1 MIMERIRE
9 FEKCFIP
16 YKVANK
22 TKVIDPVDI
31 NQAKTHSSTFNMDHL
46 LRLESEHRANPEPLS
61 IQESSKLDQ
70 LLLESESLI
79 SLNRNSPMNLK
90 IRQDQSTERGS
101 VALSAHT
108 QEKRPGNAFITDE
121 SCQGANHLHLFGFNA
136 NFANGIDSPGAFF
149 TDSFMPEEIEK

>member
-1 MIMERIRE
+1 MERIGE
-9 FEKCFIP
+9 FEKSFIP
-16 YKVANK
+16 YKFANK
-22 TKVIDPVDI
+22 TKVINPVDI
-31 NQAKTHSSTFNMDHL
+31 NQAKTPTSNFNMDHL

-79 SLNRNSPMNLK
+79 SQNSNTPVNLK
-90 IRQDQSTERGS
+90 LMQGQSFERGS

-108 QEKRPGNAFITDE
+108 QENRTGDTFITEE
-121 SCQGANHLHLFGFNA
+121 SYQGAHQLNLGGFNA
-136 NFANGIDSPGAFF
+136 NFANGYDSPGAFF